1 MILDDAGDA
10 GDVQDVCIPADD
22 GDDGDNDV
30 DDADSGEE
38 EDDDVND
45 RDDGD
50 GRYNDGGDCD
60 DNGCRANDDSDES
73 VLTMMMIPTDFTT
86 VMLMMTLDGG
96 FSLTTLLTV
105 VTWMT
110 LEKAKHMLFEV
121 LHPAA
126 EALRSDA
133 FLVEEAV
140 PDADAKEAEQVGPRG
155 LVAEEK
161 EKDILVHQAQRRI
174 GLGSNVED
182 AGDNKPAECA
192 YPLESV
198 DITLATMEDMQCV
211 HKHLNDL
218 RIATGVAPVLQDGV
232 LKVYGSGKKLVRA
245 QQLVQTLL
253 ETGEWVAFSEAFV
266 LSEETKQKRRASDG
280 PSTQLLIKLP
290 ECIGIK
296 VVEKHLAS
304 MELAAEADQL
314 KLSSKPVGGKRTL
327 MVEGPPKAHERVKLM
342 VKELMERG
350 QSAMLTKFLNGSR
363 AGTARPAPAA
373 PPAEAAPKAPPQAV
387 VASLSSVRGRVTP
400 ATRPAS
406 AAYADTSA
414 YLFLGTHYAGRGTPT
429 GE

>member
-1 MILDDAGDA
+1 M
-10 GDVQDVCIPADD
+10 
-22 GDDGDNDV
+22 
-30 DDADSGEE
+30 
-38 EDDDVND
+38 
-45 RDDGD
+45 
-50 GRYNDGGDCD
+50 
-60 DNGCRANDDSDES
+60 
-73 VLTMMMIPTDFTT
+73 
-86 VMLMMTLDGG
+86 
-96 FSLTTLLTV
+96 
-105 VTWMT
+105 
-110 LEKAKHMLFEV
+110 
-121 LHPAA
+121 
-126 EALRSDA
+126 
-133 FLVEEAV
+133 
-140 PDADAKEAEQVGPRG
+140 
-155 LVAEEK
+155 
-161 EKDILVHQAQRRI
+161 
-174 GLGSNVED
+174 GSNVQD

-363 AGTARPAPAA
+363 AGTARPAPSA
-373 PPAEAAPKAPPQAV
+373 PPAEAAPKAPPHAV
-387 VASLSSVRGRVTP
+387 VTSVSSAVAPGVVQSPPVLTP
-400 ATRPAS
+400 AAAQIKTEVKEEIKEEPLSDEEAPKPATAKKELPKLGAGFRLMAPPARVKAVKPGETMDVDDLFAGLPEPS
-406 AAYADTSA
+406 EMAAAV
-414 YLFLGTHYAGRGTPT
+414 PT
-429 GE
+429 GPADGAEGITE